1 MKIRFGGKTIVQFV
15 YCIEYI
21 ESEACSYFERYWSSY
36 VSLSVSHCK
45 FSVVEAW
52 QEMLLSNFIFIAIA
66 QFTIW
71 GRTMSAPKLERNQGE
86 REGIRG
92 IIRWFFYLKV
102 VNSPMK
108 WSRKKKNITYVEKIQ
123 YAAIVAHLLCKT
135 NIDYIIKCLKQTF
148 MTFFQKRCNFY
159 FTNSP
164 IWYLVEKYDRT
175 L

>member
-1 MKIRFGGKTIVQFV
+1 MNEVIMRCTWCSFWLIALQLAINQLIIDLFGITEFQSILNMKIRFGGETIVQFV

-86 REGIRG
+86 RKGIRG

-108 WSRKKKNITYVEKIQ
+108 WSRKEKKY
-123 YAAIVAHLLCKT
+123 YLCWKDT
-135 NIDYIIKCLKQTF
+135 ICSNCGTF
-148 MTFFQKRCNFY
+148 VM
-159 FTNSP
+159 
-164 IWYLVEKYDRT
+164 
-175 L
+175 